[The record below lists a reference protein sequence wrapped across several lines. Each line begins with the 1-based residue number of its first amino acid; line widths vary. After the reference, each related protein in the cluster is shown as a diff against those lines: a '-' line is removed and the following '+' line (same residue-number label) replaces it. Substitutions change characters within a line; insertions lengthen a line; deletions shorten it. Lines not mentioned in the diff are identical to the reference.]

1 MSVKRRTDKIHSV
14 MFEYTG
20 TDKEFNEFLKL
31 MLHDYLAVD
40 HPGTSTKEIV
50 GNVESSVA

>member
-1 MSVKRRTDKIHSV
+1 MSVKRRTDTIHSV

-40 HPGTSTKEIV
+40 HPEASTEEIV